1 MKDGRAGPLFADDGA
16 GGRGSGFETIGS
28 GGGMRG
34 RGAGADHRRD
44 GRFTRIV
51 CDGCGMVIGMAL
63 HGANGPAYC
72 GDCWEKLGDGG
83 GSGGDGARGPRGG
96 GGDCIDDGNDSDAD
110 GAGRGSGEETGAGG
124 DGKEAGREHGGAL
137 GEQPSGA
144 ENGGDGGEQVR
155 RMRALMRSLAD
166 GDGGRPTR
174 RQVLDG
180 MLLDGGG
187 GAWTSEEAAEWCLDN
202 ALRGIVY
209 EPEAGRLSLI
219 DGD

>member
-1 MKDGRAGPLFADDGA
+1 MKDGRAGPLFADD
-16 GGRGSGFETIGS
+16 GRGSGFETIGS

-34 RGAGADHRRD
+34 KGAGADHRRD
-44 GRFTRIV
+44 GRFARIV

-83 GSGGDGARGPRGG
+83 ASSGGDGAGEPRGG
-96 GGDCIDDGNDSDAD
+96 GGDCDGNDNDAD
-110 GAGRGSGEETGAGG
+110 GAGMGGREETGAGG
-124 DGKEAGREHGGAL
+124 DGEEAGGEHGGAR
-137 GEQPSGA
+137 GEPPGD
-144 ENGGDGGEQVR
+144 ENGGGDGGEQVR

-166 GDGGRPTR
+166 GGEGRPTR

-180 MLLDGGG
+180 MVLDGGG
-187 GAWTSEEAAEWCLDN
+187 GAWTSVEAAEWCLDN
-202 ALRGIVY
+202 ALCGIVY